1 LATYRE
7 PYSPRYRLVSSWA
20 EGGSNKPANC
30 FGYTIPSEFVCN
42 FCVVSDNGKVIS
54 KAVADSYPVFIIS
67 LIIRISKHGTP
78 ELLDVDLKGETSQRQ
93 FPVGIALRE
102 LVFNDVKPLTP
113 WQLNFVANYRTQL
126 IQLAVENIASKW
138 SYSIKNGKATWSYPF
153 STTERLSEPEKGQL
167 KKKIEK
173 RLRVKLT
180 DDHYEKI
187 AQSYLNYTQAGLK
200 PIVELSKDFPEA
212 NYRTIQR
219 WADES
224 RKRGFLSKTTQGK
237 VSSVKEKRKGK
248 NANNRKAKR
257 R

>member
-1 LATYRE
+1 MATYRE

-153 STTERLSEPEKGQL
+153 STTERLSEPEKVQL

-180 DDHYEKI
+180 DDHYEQI
-187 AQSYLNYTQAGLK
+187 AKSYLNYTQAGLD

-219 WADES
+219 WTDES